1 MVQVINDPS
10 RQSTGNALG
19 SALST
24 ALQGL
29 ASHKIGQMQLK
40 QQQQRTVQGLQAA
53 IPGLSAEKAH
63 GLALLDPKILEHVIK
78 QELARPGEE
87 EFARQLG
94 GGQLSSQG
102 YAPVQSAMQE
112 QPANPYTPAQ
122 QEDFYK
128 ALRSPELHGANG
140 PEGLNALA
148 QLNQQKSLPIPAQEQ
163 LAAQQQQAQPAQQEF
178 NPAHVTQE
186 QRDQLAQYLNTPE
199 VRKSLKPNELEAL
212 TAFAATPFQG
222 AVPTPRLTEQQALE
236 LAKLD
241 LRKQENTSKRDIA
254 QIKATKEELSDFR
267 KKHKVAKEDL
277 QSLERLE
284 ELEKNNELDSE
295 TYNAFLEGM
304 GLDLPALR
312 SPGSQEFNKI
322 VNNFIRNIKDIFG
335 ARISNQELE
344 QFMLTL
350 PNLSQSPE
358 GRKRVIANLKKVART
373 NYEYGKVAQEILRD
387 HKGIPPI
394 DIADQV
400 EERIDK
406 RLDKVSDQFKVDLKR
421 PVPESGNKLGVAL
434 SYGAGKAIPVTGGA
448 VLGGLV
454 GGPIG
459 AALGGALGGFGK
471 SIFSVFS
478 K

>member
-1 MVQVINDPS
+1 MVQVINDPN
-10 RQSTGNALG
+10 RQSTGGAVG
-19 SALST
+19 SALSS

-29 ASHKIGQMQLK
+29 ASHKIGQMQAQK
-40 QQQQRTVQGLQAA
+40 QQERTAQGLQSIFNIPAQDAHKLARLEPAILDQVVKQKLAEPGQVAYQQGLQA
-53 IPGLSAEKAH
+53 L
-63 GLALLDPKILEHVIK
+63 
-78 QELARPGEE
+78 
-87 EFARQLG
+87 LG
-94 GGQLSSQG
+94 GEQQNNMQQQ
-102 YAPVQSAMQE
+102 PHIQSANHE
-112 QPANPYTPAQ
+112 QSIAPQPQ
-122 QEDFYK
+122 QPKEAPDFH
-128 ALRSPELHGANG
+128 PD
-140 PEGLNALA
+140 
-148 QLNQQKSLPIPAQEQ
+148 Q
-163 LAAQQQQAQPAQQEF
+163 
-178 NPAHVTQE
+178 VTQE
-186 QRDQLAQYLNTPE
+186 QRDELVEFLRSPQAQSSLRPEELKMLSEFASSPFGPAIKKEPLLKGGLNE
-199 VRKSLKPNELEAL
+199 KQ
-212 TAFAATPFQG
+212 AT
-222 AVPTPRLTEQQALE
+222 E
-236 LAKLD
+236 LAKLG
-241 LRKQENTSKRDIA
+241 LQKQENAAKRDVA
-254 QIKATKEELSDFR
+254 QIKATKEELGDFR

-373 NYEYGKVAQEILRD
+373 NYEYGKAAQEILKD

-406 RLDKVSDQFKVDLKR
+406 RLDKVADQFKVDLKR
-421 PVPESGNKLGVAL
+421 PVPESANKLGVAA
-434 SYGAGKAIPVTGGA
+434 SYGIGKAIPVTGGA
-448 VLGGLV
+448 VLGGIV
-454 GGPIG
+454 GGPVG
-459 AALGGALGGFGK
+459 ALLGGAIGGYGK
-471 SIFSVFS
+471 SIFNVFS

>member
-1 MVQVINDPS
+1 
-10 RQSTGNALG
+10 
-19 SALST
+19 
-24 ALQGL
+24 
-29 ASHKIGQMQLK
+29 
-40 QQQQRTVQGLQAA
+40 LQAA
-53 IPGLSAEKAH
+53 IPGLSAERAH
-63 GLALLDPKILEHVIK
+63 GLALLDPQILDHIVK

-94 GGQLSSQG
+94 GGQPTMQG
-102 YAPVQSAMQE
+102 YAPVQSTMQE
-112 QPANPYTPAQ
+112 QPASLYAPAQ

-140 PEGLNALA
+140 PSGLNALA
-148 QLNQQKSLPIPAQEQ
+148 QQLNPQKSLPIPAQEQ

-178 NPAHVTQE
+178 NPAHITQE
-186 QRDQLAQYLNTPE
+186 QRDQLAQHLNRPE

-212 TAFAATPFQG
+212 TAFAGTPFQ
-222 AVPTPRLTEQQALE
+222 AQVTAPPPRLTEKQALE
-236 LAKLD
+236 IAKLGIQ
-241 LRKQENTSKRDIA
+241 KQENASKRDIA

-284 ELEKNNELDSE
+284 ELEKNNELDGE

-373 NYEYGKVAQEILRD
+373 NYEYGKVAQEVLKE

-406 RLDKVSDQFKVDLKR
+406 RLNKVADQFKVDIKR
-421 PVPESGNKLGVAL
+421 PVPESANKLGVAA
-434 SYGAGKAIPVTGGA
+434 SYGIGKAIPVTGGA
-448 VLGGLV
+448 VLGGIV

-459 AALGGALGGFGK
+459 AVLGGALGGYGK
-471 SIFSVFS
+471 SIFNVFS